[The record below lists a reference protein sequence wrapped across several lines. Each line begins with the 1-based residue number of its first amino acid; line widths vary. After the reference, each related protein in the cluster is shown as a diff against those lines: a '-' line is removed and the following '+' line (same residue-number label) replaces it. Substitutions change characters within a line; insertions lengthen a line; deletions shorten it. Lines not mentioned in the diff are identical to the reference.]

1 MGGVGRMISSKSYT
15 SAKSFWWCAERVHGN
30 FSLSLFWLGS
40 SRVKGVSRH
49 AIVDCLLR
57 RRECRSSSSSP
68 LPISDAAKKEKDVP
82 PIRTNSSPTPTD
94 RNKTNLRLGLD
105 PPPPLTVCLFLS
117 LTCCTCVYASPVLV
131 HVSFSSFVFL
141 PDFFFGGLLFLYFL
155 MKNKTTSKTETTQG
169 KNNKHTHVLRG
180 KEREKKENKNKE
192 RDSSQA
198 AMHEESARQYTF
210 GSDSRTE
217 MMLVPWRHT
226 TDDGYTVSTKTG
238 LGPTPT
244 RLPPPCEAN

>member
-1 MGGVGRMISSKSYT
+1 MISSKSYT
-15 SAKSFWWCAERVHGN
+15 SAKSFWWCVERVHGN

-105 PPPPLTVCLFLS
+105 LPPPLTVCLFLS

-141 PDFFFGGLLFLYFL
+141 PDFFFWWTPLSLFLDEKQNNIKNRNDARKEQQTHTYCEGRKEKKRKTKIKSGTRHRRPC
-155 MKNKTTSKTETTQG
+155 MKN
-169 KNNKHTHVLRG
+169 
-180 KEREKKENKNKE
+180 
-192 RDSSQA
+192 
-198 AMHEESARQYTF
+198 RQDNILSGVT
-210 GSDSRTE
+210 
-217 MMLVPWRHT
+217 
-226 TDDGYTVSTKTG
+226 
-238 LGPTPT
+238 LG
-244 RLPPPCEAN
+244 RR